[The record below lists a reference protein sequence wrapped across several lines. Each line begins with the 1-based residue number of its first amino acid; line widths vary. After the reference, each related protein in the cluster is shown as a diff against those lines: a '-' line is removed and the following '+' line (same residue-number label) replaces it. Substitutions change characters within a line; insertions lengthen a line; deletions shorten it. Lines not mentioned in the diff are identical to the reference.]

1 MFIEDIIVL
10 TKCCRIFLVVLNVVV
25 GRGERVGARLVINP
39 IFLYLKYPLYST
51 TTPFDSPV
59 HMF

>member
-10 TKCCRIFLVVLNVVV
+10 TKCCRIFLVVLDIVV
-25 GRGERVGARLVINP
+25 GHNKRVDARIVVYP
-39 IFLYLKYPLYST
+39 IFPYSKHPLYST
-51 TTPFDSPV
+51 TMPFDSPA